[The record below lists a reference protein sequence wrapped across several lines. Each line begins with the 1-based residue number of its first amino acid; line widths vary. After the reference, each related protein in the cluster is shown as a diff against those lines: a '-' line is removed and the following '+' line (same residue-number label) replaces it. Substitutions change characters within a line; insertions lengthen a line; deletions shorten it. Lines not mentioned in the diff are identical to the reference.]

1 MPTVTLSDFWYVLGI
16 AVLAAVALS
25 NFLAARSKAT
35 TDAQATADTAM
46 SRALAAL
53 QAEVAALKD
62 ANHRLELLVTEYRGK
77 VEMLEQHNQELKD
90 MVAARPEWQMLMQ
103 TVAKQGEQVAKQ
115 AETAKRIDA
124 LLDSIP
130 KDAQERQEQHYRD
143 TETILDKLSAA

>member
-62 ANHRLELLVTEYRGK
+62 ANHRLELLVTEYKGK

-103 TVAKQGEQVAKQ
+103 AVTKQ
-115 AETAKRIDA
+115 AQTAARIDQ
-124 LLDSIP
+124 LLDAMP
-130 KDAQERQEQHYRD
+130 TDWKNRQDAHYRD
-143 TETILDKLSAA
+143 TEAILDRLPAA